1 MNSVCLVDKKILQ
14 NSSWGESGNNKR
26 SPWWWKISENTPS
39 VMMGGPFQ
47 GCSHSLCNSQQD
59 NAWSSQA
66 HQAPSYKRGFRGAVS
81 MGLSASFYLHCP
93 YQARPPVLPLKLL
106 PTLPGSEVLPFPLL
120 SYSWLQKHKLWHL
133 ACLVWILALPL
144 TCCVTLDDL
153 LNFSEPLHL

>member
-1 MNSVCLVDKKILQ
+1 MNKKSFKTVHGVRTGTIKGVLGDEKSLKIPHQ
-14 NSSWGESGNNKR
+14 SWWVG
-26 SPWWWKISENTPS
+26 
-39 VMMGGPFQ
+39 
-47 GCSHSLCNSQQD
+47 HSKGVHIACCNSQQN
-59 NAWSSQA
+59 NARSSQA
-66 HQAPSYKRGFRGAVS
+66 HQAPSYKRGFRGVVS

-93 YQARPPVLPLKLL
+93 YQARPTVLPLKLL

-133 ACLVWILALPL
+133 ACLVWILVLPL